1 MSERQRLPFFFSLF
15 SLFLYLR
22 GFTSE
27 KHFIIKVK
35 NGGVMIFIQNEP
47 TFIQN
52 HLTLSKMNDVL
63 SKLNHLFSKIGKK
76 LFGICK
82 IVIHTE

>member
-1 MSERQRLPFFFSLF
+1 MIRFVTNKGSVVRHYQLKSERQRILFFFSLF
-15 SLFLYLR
+15 NLFLYLR

-35 NGGVMIFIQNEP
+35 NGDELEFIQNEP

-52 HLTLSKMNDVL
+52 HSTYSNIK
-63 SKLNHLFSKIGKK
+63 
-76 LFGICK
+76 
-82 IVIHTE
+82 